1 MTLAVRVA
9 RGVVWMAGGE
19 LARQATQFAVVVILA
34 RLVAPVDFGLLA
46 MATFM
51 TGLLET
57 FAAFGATEA
66 LVQKAGAG
74 SDDWSSVYWLG
85 LLLSLTVALIAMSL
99 GPLAANFYGDHRVV
113 PILGVIAWAGFLRA
127 FGATQSAWLAKHMH
141 FRIIAQAEWTGVVV
155 GGAVALA
162 MAWTDWGV
170 WSLVANS
177 LVGLGVTSV
186 LLHVACPWRPGL
198 VVRGSSLRATVRFGL
213 GIQGFGI
220 VNYFARRLDDALIGR
235 YVGPTGLGY
244 YSRAYQLMLYPVQ
257 NVAGVVG
264 RVIFP
269 ALAEIGDD
277 LARFRAAYLRTVS
290 AIAAVT
296 FPAMLGLLVTA
307 PEVISV
313 LYGRHWMPAVPI
325 HQVLC
330 VIGMLHSVAT
340 TVGWIYLARERT
352 DLMLWWGTGASVVI
366 CSGFLVGVQW
376 GVMGVTV
383 AYAISSALLLLPGLA
398 IAYRLIQLPLSDLLR
413 SVRGTLVGA
422 LVMSGVV
429 ALARDALIKGEV
441 GQTLTLAGSVA
452 TGIVTYLTWL
462 WLTDSR
468 AIEEVRLA
476 WAQFAQVRREEV
488 SEG

>member
-113 PILGVIAWAGFLRA
+113 PILGVIAW
-127 FGATQSAWLAKHMH
+127 
-141 FRIIAQAEWTGVVV
+141 AEWTGVVV

-325 HQVLC
+325 LQVLC

-340 TVGWIYLARERT
+340 TVGWIYLARART